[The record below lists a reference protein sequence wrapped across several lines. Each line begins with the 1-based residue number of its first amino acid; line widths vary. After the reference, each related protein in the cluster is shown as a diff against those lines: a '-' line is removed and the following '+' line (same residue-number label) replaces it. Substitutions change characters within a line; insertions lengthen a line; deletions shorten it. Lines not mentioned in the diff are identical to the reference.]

1 MKETWYLIKKET
13 LPFGKRWSKR
23 TNLRDVLEM
32 QIYNILPNF
41 QIL

>member
-1 MKETWYLIKKET
+1 MRETRYLIKKET

-23 TNLRDVLEM
+23 TTLRDVLVW
-32 QIYNILPNF
+32 QIYNNLANF